1 MKIEPIT
8 TKLTTYSGDVIIPI
22 GAAEVQVQYGDQQYM
37 LPLVITPNNG
47 PTLLGRNWLYKIR
60 LDWVSLFNKQPIVN
74 SVKLDENL
82 ESLLNK
88 NAEVFAPEL
97 GTPKDMKVRIPLNP
111 DAKPK
116 FFKAR
121 TVPYALKDKIE
132 KELDRMVKSGVY
144 EPVEYSSWATPI
156 VPVPKP
162 DGSIRVCGDYKLTV
176 NQAAEVDSYP
186 VPKAEDLLATLNG
199 G

>member
-1 MKIEPIT
+1 MCELR
-8 TKLTTYSGDVIIPI
+8 KL
-22 GAAEVQVQYGDQQYM
+22 
-37 LPLVITPNNG
+37 
-47 PTLLGRNWLYKIR
+47 
-60 LDWVSLFNKQPIVN
+60 
-74 SVKLDENL
+74 
-82 ESLLNK
+82 
-88 NAEVFAPEL
+88 
-97 GTPKDMKVRIPLNP
+97 LNP

-162 DGSIRVCGDYKLTV
+162 DGTIRVCGNISNID
-176 NQAAEVDSYP
+176 
-186 VPKAEDLLATLNG
+186 VPINYRSMEADFHQSQ
-199 G
+199 